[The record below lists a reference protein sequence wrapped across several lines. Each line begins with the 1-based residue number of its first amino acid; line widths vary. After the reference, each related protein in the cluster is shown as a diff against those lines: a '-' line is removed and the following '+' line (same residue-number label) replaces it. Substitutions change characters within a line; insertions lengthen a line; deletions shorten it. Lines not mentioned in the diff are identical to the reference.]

1 MRVRVSTPRI
11 PRFKREEFGIW
22 HELMTEIYRWRDP
35 KPIFENLDNKR
46 AEKPTGR
53 WLERSW
59 VLGLGGPIPPS
70 PVPFPSPSD
79 PSRLW
84 TWARPFPK
92 FRGGLGCLGLEG
104 VRNASTHAT
113 SPVSTQGWRVV
124 CRHWVPL
131 IPQVVGPACL
141 DPSYRVREGGR
152 CTPRPRGM
160 GGTTQKYLGPGL
172 SG

>member
-1 MRVRVSTPRI
+1 
-11 PRFKREEFGIW
+11 
-22 HELMTEIYRWRDP
+22 MTEIYRWRDP

-141 DPSYRVREGGR
+141 DPSYRVREGAGAR
-152 CTPRPRGM
+152 
-160 GGTTQKYLGPGL
+160 LGPWGRGAPPKV
-172 SG
+172 SRTGPVGVTSPRTPEGGWSDPGGRDISPWT